1 MYYRLV
7 VDSLKELDP
16 KRKCFRMVGG
26 VLVER
31 TVGEVLPALNSNVVN
46 VSWYVVHKCC
56 YGDHLHVCVQ
66 MGETLEKLQ
75 VQLKEKGK
83 ALTEYREKNGI
94 RFHGD
99 KSEQED
105 KNADKSSHGIL
116 VGQ

>member
-1 MYYRLV
+1 
-7 VDSLKELDP
+7 
-16 KRKCFRMVGG
+16 
-26 VLVER
+26 
-31 TVGEVLPALNSNVVN
+31 
-46 VSWYVVHKCC
+46 
-56 YGDHLHVCVQ
+56 